1 MNKYFYLTLKACEVG
16 ILSFKTVMPIL
27 KSSIFLHIKL
37 AKSKKFKLI
46 KNFANFFWSL
56 LFLIFININNS
67 KGATSRNLIIFSE
80 PNLSKVLALVAR
92 EFSQK
97 NNTIISINYN
107 SAFDLIDE
115 IDIGS
120 PVNIFITAHPQII
133 ENLRQKGVVDVYNVA
148 YVASDS
154 LALCTNKA
162 NNSYPTELLKKNIN
176 FDEALKLINK
186 NQLSLIIDH
195 EGSSAGFYSKKFIE
209 DMNLGDIKLFN
220 KLPEDKSL
228 LLRDLENNDNV
239 FGLIFTSQLHNS
251 SNLNKFS
258 VQKDKS
264 IFYQAF
270 VIAGDNMDGAREFL
284 NFLKSPKVQKIFKDN
299 GFNIE

>member
-1 MNKYFYLTLKACEVG
+1 MRTIKTLKFPQIKITKLENFKT
-16 ILSFKTVMPIL
+16 IKILFNFWYLSF
-27 KSSIFLHIKL
+27 FL
-37 AKSKKFKLI
+37 
-46 KNFANFFWSL
+46 FF
-56 LFLIFININNS
+56 FNIENS
-67 KGATSRNLIIFSE
+67 NCATSRNLIIFSE
-80 PNLSKVLALVAR
+80 PNLSKVLALVSR

-148 YVASDS
+148 YIASDL
-154 LALCTNKA
+154 LALCTNKV
-162 NNSYPTELLKKNIN
+162 NNSYPTDLLKKNIN
-176 FDEALKLINK
+176 FDDALNLINK
-186 NQLSLIIDH
+186 NQIPLIIDH
-195 EGSSAGFYSKKFIE
+195 EGSSAGFYSKKLIE
-209 DMNLGDIKLFN
+209 DMNLDQIKLFN

-228 LLRDLENNDNV
+228 LIRDLENNDNV
-239 FGLIFTSQLHNS
+239 FGLIFTSQLFNS
-251 SNLNKFS
+251 STLNKFAI
-258 VQKDKS
+258 QKNKS

-284 NFLKSPKVQKIFKDN
+284 NFLKSPKVQKMFKDN